1 MSESLLLTLGS
12 FAAVWAS
19 VWLLLMMVLL
29 TLHRP
34 FRPVLFRLHPASAS
48 AVLLTLCAAPFLVSL
63 LGAVL
68 LYLPQTESA
77 LVSQHCHED
86 CAAHAPVTAS
96 LAVAVTGLAA
106 SGLLLVLLA
115 GRAARHLVRAMQL
128 TRQLRPLSRSQGAGY
143 RELDSGQPVV
153 FTLGWLRPDV
163 YVSRG
168 LIDRC
173 DNSDLQVILAH
184 ERAHRRR
191 RDNLRILIGRL
202 LCLVAPLSWKQ
213 RVLDDLELLSE
224 QACDFAAARRFGTV
238 SVAGTL
244 VRVKRILQD
253 TFMDS
258 PELQRFTGAEVE
270 ARVRAL
276 LGSGE
281 RVLLG
286 PLQLG
291 ILLAVI
297 LTLIVLGVEPMHH
310 ATEWALG
317 LID

>member
-19 VWLLLMMVLL
+19 VWLLLMLVLL
-29 TLHRP
+29 ALHRLC
-34 FRPVLFRLHPASAS
+34 RPMLFRLHPASAS
-48 AVLLTLCAAPFLVSL
+48 AVLLALCAAPFLISL
-63 LGAVL
+63 VGAAL

-96 LAVAVTGLAA
+96 PVVAATGLAA
-106 SGLLLVLLA
+106 TGLLLVLLA
-115 GRAARHLVRAMQL
+115 RRAARHLVRAMRL
-128 TRQLRPLSRSQGAGY
+128 TRQLRPLSRSHGEGY
-143 RELDSGQPVV
+143 RELDSGRPVV
-153 FTLGWLRPDV
+153 FTLGWLRPEV

-168 LIDRC
+168 LTERC
-173 DNSDLQVILAH
+173 DDSDMQVILAH
-184 ERAHRRR
+184 ERAHRCR

-202 LCLVAPLSWKQ
+202 LCLVAPHAWKQ
-213 RVLDDLELLSE
+213 PVLNDLELLSE
-224 QACDFAAARRFGTV
+224 QACDFVAAQRFGTV

-244 VRVKRILQD
+244 VRVKRILQG

-258 PELQRFTGAEVE
+258 PVLQRFTGAEVE

-281 RVLLG
+281 RLLLG

-291 ILLAVI
+291 VFLVVI
-297 LTLIVLGVEPMHH
+297 LSLIVLGVEPMHH